1 MFFFPV
7 HRINPGLSL
16 TQANFARM
24 QSSYSSSH
32 QERKESSSSSVTKTL
47 GEQSVTSVS
56 ESQSSQSQQKSSVS
70 ATAGQLSYGDHGQAV
85 FTGIK
90 KEASS
95 ESHEKSSSSSQR
107 ISSSN
112 GAVTGKCTHT
122 MTKCPGWG
130 YPVMSLGAKRPTL
143 EIDWTDNFS
152 YFFAIFC
159 WFFLVQQR
167 LLCA

>member
-1 MFFFPV
+1 
-7 HRINPGLSL
+7 
-16 TQANFARM
+16 M

-56 ESQSSQSQQKSSVS
+56 ESQSSQSQQKSSVVS
-70 ATAGQLSYGDHGQAV
+70 AGQLSYGDHGQAV

-90 KEASS
+90 KEASSS

-112 GAVTGKCTHT
+112 GAVTGKC
-122 MTKCPGWG
+122 KG
-130 YPVMSLGAKRPTL
+130 YFEDIAGSIFLPIF
-143 EIDWTDNFS
+143 EDFS
-152 YFFAIFC
+152 ERGRASATGENPNMFNH
-159 WFFLVQQR
+159 
-167 LLCA
+167 

>member
-1 MFFFPV
+1 
-7 HRINPGLSL
+7 
-16 TQANFARM
+16 M

-56 ESQSSQSQQKSSVS
+56 ESQSSQSQQKSSVVS
-70 ATAGQLSYGDHGQAV
+70 AGQLSYHGDHGQAV

-90 KEASS
+90 KEASSS

-112 GAVTGKCTHT
+112 GAVTGKCNDYFEDIA
-122 MTKCPGWG
+122 G
-130 YPVMSLGAKRPTL
+130 SLFWPIFEDFSKR
-143 EIDWTDNFS
+143 EREQ
-152 YFFAIFC
+152 
-159 WFFLVQQR
+159 VQQVKTQIIFYFGISQGH
-167 LLCA
+167 